1 MASFKTYLI
10 KRIILA
16 LVVIYFVITITFI
29 LSHVVPSDPAELYV
43 GPKATAEQREKAIK
57 ELGLNQPIYIQYLRY
72 FQNLV
77 NGDLGKS
84 LRAHTPVLH
93 DILTYLPATLEIVV
107 LANIVA
113 LIVGVAFGSYSAL
126 KKDMLADHLIRIV
139 SVGGVSIP
147 SFWFALI
154 TQLVFFGILGIFPLD
169 SRLSSDI
176 QLFNPIHTIT
186 GFYTIDALITGNI
199 VALVDSVRHIILP
212 AFVLATYPI
221 GLVTRMVRSMM
232 VEVLNEN
239 YIRFAKANG
248 FKDNLIYYKYA
259 LKNALTPALMALGLS
274 FAYSITGAFLVEVI
288 FSWPGLG
295 TYTVNAILEND
306 YPAILGVTIFGTIF
320 YVFINLFLDILQAYL
335 DPRVRLQ

>member
-1 MASFKTYLI
+1 MASFKSYLVR
-10 KRIILA
+10 RIVLA
-16 LVVIYFVITITFI
+16 LIVLYFVVTITFI

-43 GPKATAEQREKAIK
+43 GPKATREQREKAIV
-57 ELGLNQPIYIQYLRY
+57 ELGLDKPLYIQYFNYIL
-72 FQNLV
+72 NLLK
-77 NGDLGKS
+77 GDLGVS

-93 DILTYLPATLEIVV
+93 DILVYLPATLEVVIV
-107 LANIVA
+107 ANIIA
-113 LIVGVAFGSYSAL
+113 LFIGILFGAYSAL
-126 KKDMLADHLIRIV
+126 KKDRLEDHLIRV
-139 SVGGVSIP
+139 FSVGGVSIP
-147 SFWFALI
+147 SFWFALL
-154 TQLVFFGILGIFPLD
+154 TQLIFFGVLGILPLD
-169 SRLSSDI
+169 GRVSTET
-176 QLFNPIHTIT
+176 QLFNPIKVVT
-186 GFYTIDALITGNI
+186 GFYVIDALLSGNI
-199 VALVDSVRHIILP
+199 PAFVDCLRHLILP
-212 AFVLATYPI
+212 AAVLATYPI

-248 FKDNLIYYKYA
+248 FKENLIYYKYA

-306 YPAILGVTIFGTIF
+306 YPSILGVTIVGTSF
-320 YVFINLFLDILQAYL
+320 YVGVNLLLDVVQAYI

>member
-1 MASFKTYLI
+1 MASFKSYLVR
-10 KRIILA
+10 RIVLA
-16 LVVIYFVITITFI
+16 FIVLYFVITITFI

-43 GPKATAEQREKAIK
+43 GPKATKEQRDKAII
-57 ELGLNQPIYIQYLRY
+57 ELGLDKPLYVQYINYVFGL
-72 FQNLV
+72 LK
-77 NGDLGKS
+77 GDLGTS
-84 LRAHTPVLH
+84 LRAHKPVLH
-93 DILTYLPATLEIVV
+93 DILVYLPATLEIVV
-107 LANIVA
+107 IANIIA
-113 LIVGVAFGSYSAL
+113 LFIGIFFGTFSAL
-126 KKDMLADHLIRIV
+126 KKDRLEDHLIRFI

-147 SFWFALI
+147 SFWFALLM
-154 TQLVFFGILGIFPLD
+154 QLIFFGVLGILPLD
-169 SRLSSDI
+169 GRVSTEI
-176 QLFNPIHTIT
+176 QLFNPIKTIT
-186 GFYTIDALITGNI
+186 GFYTIDSILNWNFPAFLDC
-199 VALVDSVRHIILP
+199 LRHLILP
-212 AFVLATYPI
+212 AAVLATYPI

-248 FKDNLIYYKYA
+248 FRENLIYYKYA

-306 YPAILGVTIFGTIF
+306 YPSILGVTIVGTIF
-320 YVFINLFLDILQAYL
+320 YVAVNLLLDIFQAYI

>member
-1 MASFKTYLI
+1 MTSFKNYLI
-10 KRIILA
+10 RRIMLA
-16 LVVIYFVITITFI
+16 IIVLYFVVTITFI

-43 GPKATAEQREKAIK
+43 GPKATKEQREKAIL
-57 ELGLNQPIYIQYLRY
+57 ELGLNKPLYIQYFDY
-72 FQNLV
+72 IFNLARG
-77 NGDLGKS
+77 NLGIS
-84 LRAHTPVLH
+84 LRAHTPVLN
-93 DILTYLPATLEIVV
+93 DIFLYLPATLEIV
-107 LANIVA
+107 LTANIIA
-113 LIVGVAFGSYSAL
+113 LFLGIIFGTYSAL
-126 KKDMLADHLIRIV
+126 KKDRFEDHLLRIV

-154 TQLVFFGILGIFPLD
+154 TQLIFFGVLGILPLD
-169 SRLSSDI
+169 GRLSTET
-176 QLFNPIHTIT
+176 QLFNPIRVVT
-186 GFYTIDALITGNI
+186 GFYTIDSLLNGNI
-199 VALVDSVRHIILP
+199 PAFLDCIKHLILP
-212 AFVLATYPI
+212 SFVLATYPI

-248 FKDNLIYYKYA
+248 FRDNLIYYKYA

-306 YPAILGVTIFGTIF
+306 YPSILGVTIVGTMF
-320 YVFINLFLDILQAYL
+320 YVGVNLLLDFIQAYM